1 MGLGGIPSPL
11 FLFIT
16 MPFPTTNATQELPA
30 INQILTSCGQAPVT
44 TLDQTNPEVA
54 IAYDTLLQVS
64 REIQAEGWTFNKE
77 YHYEFN
83 KDNNNEILIPN
94 NVIQIKLTENAQNMT
109 YDAVRRQGKLYD
121 RQNHRYT
128 WEYSPIEC
136 DVVWYFDWIDLPEP
150 IQNYITTRAATL
162 VSGKIVG
169 DDDQYARLQQQE
181 ALARSTALEYET
193 QQGQFTMF
201 GHPQGQQAYY
211 QSYQPFHA
219 LQR

>member
-1 MGLGGIPSPL
+1 
-11 FLFIT
+11 
-16 MPFPTTNATQELPA
+16 MPFPTTNAKQELPA

-64 REIQAEGWTFNKE
+64 REVQAEGWTFNRE
-77 YHYEFN
+77 YHYTDLKPDVN
-83 KDNNNEILIPN
+83 KEILIPN
-94 NVIQIKLTENAQNMT
+94 NIIQIKLSEDSQNT
-109 YDAVRRQGKLYD
+109 THDGIRRSGKLYD
-121 RQNHRYT
+121 RQNHTYQ
-128 WEYSPIEC
+128 WDYSPEFDII
-136 DVVWYFDWIDLPEP
+136 WYFDWIDLPDP
-150 IQNYITTRAATL
+150 IQSYITARTATL

-181 ALARSTALEYET
+181 SLARSTAMEYET
-193 QQGQFTMF
+193 SQGQFTMF
-201 GHPQGQQAYY
+201 GHPQGQQNYY

>member
-1 MGLGGIPSPL
+1 
-11 FLFIT
+11 

-54 IAYDTLLQVS
+54 IAYATLLQVS
-64 REIQAEGWTFNKE
+64 REVQSEGWTFNKE

-94 NVIQIKLTENAQNMT
+94 NVIQLKLSENAQNMT

-121 RQNHRYT
+121 RQNNRYT

-136 DVVWYFDWIDLPEP
+136 DVTWEFDWIDLPEP
-150 IQNYITTRAATL
+150 IQNYITDRAATL
-162 VSGKIVG
+162 VSGRIVG
-169 DDDQYARLQQQE
+169 DDDQYTRLRAQE
-181 ALARSTALEYET
+181 QEMRVLANEYET

-201 GHPQGQQAYY
+201 GHPQGSQNYY

>member
-1 MGLGGIPSPL
+1 
-11 FLFIT
+11 

-54 IAYDTLLQVS
+54 IAYATLLQVS
-64 REIQAEGWTFNKE
+64 REVQSEGWTFNKE

-83 KDNNNEILIPN
+83 KDSNNEILIPN
-94 NVIQIKLTENAQNMT
+94 NVIQLKLSENAQNMT

-136 DVVWYFDWIDLPEP
+136 DVTWEFDWVDLPEP
-150 IQNYITTRAATL
+150 VQNYITARAATL
-162 VSGKIVG
+162 VSGRIVG
-169 DDDQYARLQQQE
+169 DDDQYTRLKVQE
-181 ALARSTALEYET
+181 QEMRVLANEYET

-201 GHPQGQQAYY
+201 GHPQDSQNYY

>member
-1 MGLGGIPSPL
+1 
-11 FLFIT
+11 
-16 MPFPTTNATQELPA
+16 MPFPTTNAAEELPA

-54 IAYDTLLQVS
+54 IAYATLLQVS
-64 REIQAEGWTFNKE
+64 REVQSEGWTFNKE

-94 NVIQIKLTENAQNMT
+94 NVIQIKLSENAQNMT

-136 DVVWYFDWIDLPEP
+136 DVTWEFDWVDLPEP
-150 IQNYITTRAATL
+150 IQNYITARAATL
-162 VSGKIVG
+162 VSGRIVG
-169 DDDQYARLQQQE
+169 DDDQYKRLRAQE
-181 ALARSTALEYET
+181 QEMRVLANEYET

-201 GHPQGQQAYY
+201 GHPQDSQNYY

>member
-1 MGLGGIPSPL
+1 
-11 FLFIT
+11 
-16 MPFPTTNATQELPA
+16 MPFPTTNAAQELPA

-54 IAYDTLLQVS
+54 IAYATLLQVS
-64 REIQAEGWTFNKE
+64 REVQSEGWTFNKE
-77 YHYEFN
+77 YHYQFN

-94 NVIQIKLTENAQNMT
+94 NVIQIKLSENTQNMT

-136 DVVWYFDWIDLPEP
+136 DVTWEFDWVDLPEP
-150 IQNYITTRAATL
+150 IQNYITARAATL
-162 VSGKIVG
+162 VSGRIVG
-169 DDDQYARLQQQE
+169 DDDQYTRLRAQE
-181 ALARSTALEYET
+181 QEMRVLANEYET

-201 GHPQGQQAYY
+201 GHPQGSQNYY

>member
-1 MGLGGIPSPL
+1 
-11 FLFIT
+11 

-54 IAYDTLLQVS
+54 IAYATLLQVS
-64 REIQAEGWTFNKE
+64 REVQSEGWTFNKE

-94 NVIQIKLTENAQNMT
+94 NVIQIKLSENAQNRP
-109 YDAVRRQGKLYD
+109 YDAVRRSGKLYD

-136 DVVWYFDWIDLPEP
+136 DVTWEFDWVDLPEP
-150 IQNYITTRAATL
+150 IQNYITARAATL
-162 VSGKIVG
+162 VSGRIVG
-169 DDDQYARLQQQE
+169 DDDQYTRLRTQE
-181 ALARSTALEYET
+181 QEMRAMANEYET

-201 GHPQGQQAYY
+201 GHPQGQQNYY

>member
-1 MGLGGIPSPL
+1 
-11 FLFIT
+11 

-54 IAYDTLLQVS
+54 IAYATLLQVS
-64 REIQAEGWTFNKE
+64 REVQSEGWTFNKE

-94 NVIQIKLTENAQNMT
+94 NVIQIKLTENAQNAP
-109 YDAVRRQGKLYD
+109 YSAIRRSGKLYD

-136 DVVWYFDWIDLPEP
+136 DVVWEFDFIDLPAP
-150 IQNYITTRAATL
+150 VQNYIKARASTL
-162 VSGKIVG
+162 VSGRIVG
-169 DDDQYARLQQQE
+169 DDDQYTRLQQQE
-181 ALARSTALEYET
+181 VQQRALAMEYET

-201 GHPQGQQAYY
+201 GHPQDSQNFY

>member
-1 MGLGGIPSPL
+1 
-11 FLFIT
+11 

-54 IAYDTLLQVS
+54 IAYATLLQVS
-64 REIQAEGWTFNKE
+64 REVQSEGWTFNKE

-94 NVIQIKLTENAQNMT
+94 NVIQNKLAENAQNRS
-109 YDAVRRQGKLYD
+109 YDGVRRSGKLYD

-136 DVVWYFDWIDLPEP
+136 DVTWEFDWVDLPEP
-150 IQNYITTRAATL
+150 IQNYITARAATL
-162 VSGKIVG
+162 VSGRIVG
-169 DDDQYARLQQQE
+169 DDDQYTRLRAQE
-181 ALARSTALEYET
+181 GEMRALANEYET

-201 GHPQGQQAYY
+201 GHPQGQQNYY

>member
-1 MGLGGIPSPL
+1 
-11 FLFIT
+11 

-54 IAYDTLLQVS
+54 IAYATLLQVS
-64 REIQAEGWTFNKE
+64 REVQSEGWTFNKE

-94 NVIQIKLTENAQNMT
+94 NVIQIKLSENAQNRP
-109 YDAVRRQGKLYD
+109 YDAVRRSGKLYD

-136 DVVWYFDWIDLPEP
+136 DVTWEFDWVDLPEP
-150 IQNYITTRAATL
+150 IQNYITARAATL
-162 VSGKIVG
+162 VSGRIVG
-169 DDDQYARLQQQE
+169 DDDQYTRLRTQE
-181 ALARSTALEYET
+181 QEMRAMANEYET

-201 GHPQGQQAYY
+201 GHPQGQQNYY
-211 QSYQPFHA
+211 QSYQTFHA

>member
-1 MGLGGIPSPL
+1 
-11 FLFIT
+11 

-94 NVIQIKLTENAQNMT
+94 KVIQIKLTENAQNMT

>member
-1 MGLGGIPSPL
+1 
-11 FLFIT
+11 

-64 REIQAEGWTFNKE
+64 REVQSEGWTFNKE
-77 YHYEFN
+77 YHYEFT
-83 KDNNNEILIPN
+83 KDTNNEIPIPN
-94 NVIQIKLTENAQNMT
+94 NIIQIKLTENAQNSP
-109 YDAVRRQGKLYD
+109 YDAIRRSGKLYD
-121 RQNHRYT
+121 RQNHT
-128 WEYSPIEC
+128 FEWEYSPIEC
-136 DVVWYFDWIDLPEP
+136 DVIWEFDFIDLPEA
-150 IQNYITTRAATL
+150 IRNYITTRAAKL
-162 VSGKIVG
+162 VSGRIVG
-169 DDDQYARLQQQE
+169 DDDQYARLEREEGQSR
-181 ALARSTALEYET
+181 AIALEYET

-201 GHPQGQQAYY
+201 GHPQGQQNYY

>member
-1 MGLGGIPSPL
+1 
-11 FLFIT
+11 

-54 IAYDTLLQVS
+54 IAYATLLQVS
-64 REIQAEGWTFNKE
+64 REVQSEGWTFNKE

-94 NVIQIKLTENAQNMT
+94 NVIQIKLTENAQNRP
-109 YDAVRRQGKLYD
+109 YDAVRRSGKLYD

-136 DVVWYFDWIDLPEP
+136 DVTWEFDWVDLPEP
-150 IQNYITTRAATL
+150 IQNYITARASTL
-162 VSGKIVG
+162 VSGRIVG
-169 DDDQYARLQQQE
+169 DDDQYTRLRTQE
-181 ALARSTALEYET
+181 QEMRAMANEYET

-201 GHPQGQQAYY
+201 GHPQGQQNYY